1 MLYKDIFKRMNIK
14 KVRLIK
20 WAKKISYGLGIV
32 LALFICFYTSIYF
45 GFWGKIPDSEDL
57 VRLKQSQATQVLDTN
72 NELIGK
78 IYVYDRQSIK
88 YSEFPQHLIQALV
101 ATEDARFYEH
111 NGIDNKSLLRVFF
124 KSILMSNDSSGGGS
138 TITLQLAKNLFGRKD
153 YGAIGIVVNKI
164 RESIVAKRIE
174 KLYTKEEVLTLYLN
188 TVPFPDNTYG
198 IESAS
203 EKFFNVQTKDL
214 TLVQSA
220 ALIGSLK
227 ANTSYNPRRYPEK
240 SHVRKNV
247 VIMQMEKNGYL
258 NEHQAAKAKTDSILI
273 DYQNYAPN
281 EGLAPYFRAQIK
293 KQLDSLLK
301 QEKYLKPDGD
311 MYNIYHDGLKI
322 YTTLDNTMQRYAEG
336 AMKEHMSDLQRQFE
350 KAYGQNAPW
359 LKGKSAFEAAK
370 KRLSIYK
377 KLKAKGFNDKAIED
391 SLKTEH
397 QTDLFSWDETSV
409 KSMST
414 LDSLE
419 YYSKFLNAGLISLD
433 PANGAIKAYV
443 GGIDYGFFQ
452 FDHVV
457 QSKRQVG
464 STFKPIVYTAA
475 LESGMDPCT
484 YIPVKAVTY
493 TDVNNWRPTNG
504 GPDEHEDENYSLQK
518 ALSNSINTI
527 AVKVLYETGIQKVI
541 DQARNMG
548 IKSNIEAVP
557 SIALGA
563 SNLTVLELAK
573 AYTTYV
579 NGSKPS
585 NPVFI
590 TKIEDKDGKVI
601 ASYEDLYPDQAK
613 TKMAFSDATRQVMLE
628 FMKSTVNEGTASRL
642 RSTYQLTNA
651 IAGKTGTTQDNKD
664 GWFVGIMPNLITV
677 TWVGNDNQQIGFSS
691 TRIGQGANSALPIF
705 AKYLQRLNVDPNYN
719 AMTKAAF
726 ETPSEAVL
734 SSLECD
740 PTKADG
746 FFKRLFGNSKDER
759 QFEKKEKKKKKGGGI
774 FGWLKKKDK
783 NE

>member
-1 MLYKDIFKRMNIK
+1 MNIN
-14 KVRLIK
+14 KVKLIK
-20 WAKKISYGLGIV
+20 WAKRIGYGLGIL
-32 LALFICFYTSIYF
+32 LAIFIGFYSSIYF
-45 GFWGKIPDSEDL
+45 GLWGQIADSEEL
-57 VRLKQSQATQVLDTN
+57 ARLKQSQATQVLDVN
-72 NELIGK
+72 NDLIGK

-88 YSEFPQHLIQALV
+88 YSDFPQHLIDALI
-101 ATEDARFYEH
+101 ATEDVRFYEH

-153 YGAIGIVVNKI
+153 HGVFGIVINKI
-164 RESIVAKRIE
+164 KESIVAKRIE
-174 KLYTKEEVLTLYLN
+174 NLYSKEEILTLYLN

-203 EKFFNVQTKDL
+203 EKFFNSHTKDL

-220 ALIGSLK
+220 ALVGSLK

-240 SHVRKNV
+240 SNARKNV
-247 VIMQMEKNGYL
+247 VIQQMEKYGYL
-258 NEHQAAKAKTDSILI
+258 SASEATKAKTDSITI

-301 QEKYLKPDGD
+301 QKKYFKPDGE

-322 YTTLDNTMQRYAEG
+322 HTTLDNTMQRYAEA

-359 LKGKSAFEAAK
+359 LKGKHAFEAAK
-370 KRLSIYK
+370 KRLPVYK
-377 KLKAKGFNDKAIED
+377 KLKAQGLDEKAIED
-391 SLKTEH
+391 SLKQEH
-397 QTDLFSWDETSV
+397 QTDLFSWDETTV

-419 YYSKFLNAGLISLD
+419 YYSKFLNVGLVSLD
-433 PANGAIKAYV
+433 PSNGAIKAYV

-452 FDHVV
+452 FDHIV

-475 LESGMDPCT
+475 LENGMDPCS
-484 YIPVKAVTY
+484 YFPIKAITY
-493 TDVNNWRPTNG
+493 TDVDNWRPTNAG
-504 GPDEHEDENYSLQK
+504 GSEDDDMNYSLQN

-527 AVKVLYETGIQKVI
+527 AVKVLYETGIANVI
-541 DQARNMG
+541 GQAKNMG

-557 SIALGA
+557 SIALGS
-563 SNLTVLELAK
+563 SNLTVLEMAT

-590 TKIEDKDGKVI
+590 TKIEDKDGNII
-601 ASYEDLYPDQAK
+601 ASYEDLHPEDNSNTA
-613 TKMAFSDATRQVMLE
+613 MAFSDDTRQVILE
-628 FMKSTVNEGTASRL
+628 FMKATVNEGTAARL
-642 RSTYQLTNA
+642 RSTYQLSNA

-664 GWFVGIMPNLITV
+664 GWFVGIMPKLVTI

-691 TRIGQGANSALPIF
+691 TGLGQGANSALPIF
-705 AKYLQRLNVDPNYN
+705 AKYIQKLNADSNYN
-719 AMTKAAF
+719 KITKASF
-726 ETPSEAVL
+726 ETPSETVL
-734 SSLECD
+734 NSLDCE
-740 PTKADG
+740 PTSTDG
-746 FFKRLFGNSKDER
+746 FFKRLFGNNKDER
-759 QFEKKEKKKKKGGGI
+759 KFEKKEKKKGGGI

-783 NE
+783 EEQ

>member
-1 MLYKDIFKRMNIK
+1 MNIN
-14 KVRLIK
+14 KVKLIK
-20 WAKKISYGLGIV
+20 WAKRIGYGLGIL
-32 LALFICFYTSIYF
+32 LAIFIGFYSSIYF
-45 GFWGKIPDSEDL
+45 GLWGQIADSEEL
-57 VRLKQSQATQVLDTN
+57 ARLKQSQATQVLDVN
-72 NELIGK
+72 NDLIGK

-88 YSEFPQHLIQALV
+88 YSDFPQHLIDALI
-101 ATEDARFYEH
+101 ATEDVRFYEH

-153 YGAIGIVVNKI
+153 HGVFGIVINKI
-164 RESIVAKRIE
+164 KESIVAKRIE
-174 KLYTKEEVLTLYLN
+174 NLYSKEEILTLYLN

-203 EKFFNVQTKDL
+203 EKFFNSHTKDL

-220 ALIGSLK
+220 ALVGSLK

-240 SHVRKNV
+240 SNTRKNV
-247 VIMQMEKNGYL
+247 VIQQMEKYGYL
-258 NEHQAAKAKTDSILI
+258 SASEATKAKTDSITI

-301 QEKYLKPDGD
+301 QKKYFKPDGE

-322 YTTLDNTMQRYAEG
+322 HTTLDNTMQRYAEA
-336 AMKEHMSDLQRQFE
+336 AMKEHMRDLQRQFE

-359 LKGKSAFEAAK
+359 LKGKHAFEAAK
-370 KRLSIYK
+370 KRLPVYK
-377 KLKAKGFNDKAIED
+377 KLKAQGLDEKAIED
-391 SLKTEH
+391 SLKQEH
-397 QTDLFSWDETSV
+397 QTDLFSWDETTV

-419 YYSKFLNAGLISLD
+419 YYSKFLNVGLVSLD
-433 PANGAIKAYV
+433 PSNGAIKAYV

-452 FDHVV
+452 FDHIV

-475 LESGMDPCT
+475 LENGMDPCS
-484 YIPVKAVTY
+484 YFPIKAITY
-493 TDVNNWRPTNG
+493 TDVDNWRPTNAG
-504 GPDEHEDENYSLQK
+504 GSEDDDMNYSLQN

-527 AVKVLYETGIQKVI
+527 AVKVLYETGIANVI
-541 DQARNMG
+541 GQAKNMG

-557 SIALGA
+557 SIALGS
-563 SNLTVLELAK
+563 SNLTVLEMAT

-590 TKIEDKDGKVI
+590 TKIEDKDGNII
-601 ASYEDLYPDQAK
+601 ASYEDLHPEDNSNTA
-613 TKMAFSDATRQVMLE
+613 MAFSDDTRQVILE
-628 FMKSTVNEGTASRL
+628 FMKATVNEGTAARL
-642 RSTYQLTNA
+642 RSTYQLSNA

-664 GWFVGIMPNLITV
+664 GWFVGIMPKLVTI

-691 TRIGQGANSALPIF
+691 TGLGQGANSALPIF
-705 AKYLQRLNVDPNYN
+705 AKYIQKLNADSNYN
-719 AMTKAAF
+719 KITKASF
-726 ETPSEAVL
+726 ETPSETVL
-734 SSLECD
+734 NSLDCEA
-740 PTKADG
+740 TSTDG
-746 FFKRLFGNSKDER
+746 FFKRLFGNNKDER
-759 QFEKKEKKKKKGGGI
+759 KFEKKEKKKGGGI

-783 NE
+783 EEQ

>member
-1 MLYKDIFKRMNIK
+1 MNIN
-14 KVRLIK
+14 KVKLIK
-20 WAKKISYGLGIV
+20 WVKRIGYGLGI
-32 LALFICFYTSIYF
+32 LFALFICFYASIYF
-45 GFWGKIPDSEDL
+45 GLWGKIPDSEEL
-57 VRLKQSQATQVLDTN
+57 ARLKQSQATQVLDAN
-72 NELIGK
+72 NDLIGK

-88 YSEFPQHLIQALV
+88 YTDFPQHLIDALI

-124 KSILMSNDSSGGGS
+124 KSILLSNDSSGGGS

-153 YGAIGIVVNKI
+153 YGTLGIVVNKI
-164 RESIVAKRIE
+164 RESIVARRIE
-174 KLYTKEEVLTLYLN
+174 NLYSKEEILTLYLN

-203 EKFFNVQTKDL
+203 EKFFNSHTKDL

-220 ALIGSLK
+220 ALVGSLK

-240 SHVRKNV
+240 SNARKNV
-247 VIMQMEKNGYL
+247 VIQQMEKYGYL
-258 NEHQAAKAKTDSILI
+258 SEKEAGQAKADSITI

-293 KQLDSLLK
+293 KQLDSLLRQK
-301 QEKYLKPDGD
+301 KYLKPDGE

-322 YTTLDNTMQRYAEG
+322 YTTLDNTMQRYAEA
-336 AMKEHMSDLQRQFE
+336 AMKEHMRDLQRQFE

-359 LKGKSAFEAAK
+359 LKGKHAFEAAK
-370 KRLSIYK
+370 KRLSAYK
-377 KLKAKGFNDKAIED
+377 KLKAQGLNEKAIED
-391 SLKTEH
+391 SLSQKH
-397 QTDLFSWDETSV
+397 QTDLFSWDETTV

-419 YYSKFLNAGLISLD
+419 YYSKFLNVGLVSLD

-452 FDHVV
+452 FDHIV

-475 LESGMDPCT
+475 LDNGMDPCT
-484 YIPVKAVTY
+484 YFPIKAITY
-493 TDVNNWRPTNG
+493 TDVDNWRPTNAG
-504 GPDEHEDENYSLQK
+504 GTEDDDLNYSMQY

-527 AVKVLYETGIQKVI
+527 AVKVLYETGINKVI
-541 DQARNMG
+541 DQAKRMG
-548 IKSNIEAVP
+548 IKSDIQAVP
-557 SIALGA
+557 SIALGS
-563 SNLTVLELAK
+563 SNLTVLELAT
-573 AYTTYV
+573 AYTSYV

-590 TKIEDKDGKVI
+590 TKIEDKDGNVI
-601 ASYEDLYPDQAK
+601 ASYEDLHPDEP
-613 TKMAFSDATRQVMLE
+613 TKMDMAFSDDTRQVMLE
-628 FMKSTVNEGTASRL
+628 FMKATVNEGTAARL
-642 RSTYQLTNA
+642 RSSFQLPNA

-664 GWFVGIMPNLITV
+664 GWFVGIMPKLVTV

-691 TRIGQGANSALPIF
+691 TGLGQGANSALPIF
-705 AKYLQRLNVDPNYN
+705 AKYIQKLNADSKYN
-719 AMTKAAF
+719 SITNAPF
-726 ETPSEAVL
+726 EIPSETVL
-734 SSLECD
+734 NALDCE
-740 PTKADG
+740 PTKANG
-746 FFKRLFGNSKDER
+746 FFKRLFGSNKDER
-759 QFEKKEKKKKKGGGI
+759 KFEKKEKKKGGGI

-783 NE
+783 DEDEHQN

>member
-1 MLYKDIFKRMNIK
+1 MNIN
-14 KVRLIK
+14 KVKLIK
-20 WAKKISYGLGIV
+20 WAKRIGYGLGIL
-32 LALFICFYTSIYF
+32 LALFICFFASIYF
-45 GFWGKIPDSEDL
+45 GLWGKIPDSEEL
-57 VRLKQSQATQVLDTN
+57 ARLKQSQATQVLDVN
-72 NELIGK
+72 NDLIGK

-88 YSEFPQHLIQALV
+88 YTDFPQHLIDALI
-101 ATEDARFYEH
+101 ATEDVRFYDH

-124 KSILMSNDSSGGGS
+124 KSILLSNDSSGGGS

-153 YGAIGIVVNKI
+153 YGTLGIVVNKI
-164 RESIVAKRIE
+164 RESIVARRIE
-174 KLYTKEEVLTLYLN
+174 SLYSKEEILTLYLN

-203 EKFFNVQTKDL
+203 EKFFNSHTKDL

-220 ALIGSLK
+220 ALVGSLK

-240 SHVRKNV
+240 SNARKNV
-247 VIMQMEKNGYL
+247 VIQQMEKYGYL
-258 NEHQAAKAKTDSILI
+258 SEKEAGQAKADSITI

-293 KQLDSLLK
+293 KQLDSLLRQK
-301 QEKYLKPDGD
+301 KYLKPDGE

-322 YTTLDNTMQRYAEG
+322 YTTLDNTMQRYAEA
-336 AMKEHMSDLQRQFE
+336 AMKEHMRDLQRQFE

-359 LKGKSAFEAAK
+359 LKGKHAFEAAK
-370 KRLSIYK
+370 KRLSAYK
-377 KLKAKGFNDKAIED
+377 KLKAQGLNEKAIED
-391 SLKTEH
+391 SLSQKH
-397 QTDLFSWDETSV
+397 QTDLFSWDETTV

-419 YYSKFLNAGLISLD
+419 YYSKFLNVGLVSLD

-452 FDHVV
+452 FDHIV

-475 LESGMDPCT
+475 LDNGMDPCT
-484 YIPVKAVTY
+484 YFPIKAITY
-493 TDVNNWRPTNG
+493 TDVDNWRPTNAG
-504 GPDEHEDENYSLQK
+504 GSEDEDLNFSLQN

-527 AVKVLYETGIQKVI
+527 AVKVLYETGINKVI
-541 DQARNMG
+541 DQAKRMG
-548 IKSNIEAVP
+548 IKSDIQAVP
-557 SIALGA
+557 SIALGS

-573 AYTTYV
+573 AYTSYV

-590 TKIEDKDGKVI
+590 TKIEDKDGNVI
-601 ASYEDLYPDQAK
+601 ASYEDLHPDSGSNAE
-613 TKMAFSDATRQVMLE
+613 MAFSDDTRQVMLE
-628 FMKSTVNEGTASRL
+628 FMKATVNEGTAARL
-642 RSTYQLTNA
+642 RSSFQLPNA

-664 GWFVGIMPNLITV
+664 GWFVGIMPKLVTV

-691 TRIGQGANSALPIF
+691 TGLGQGANSALPIF
-705 AKYLQRLNVDPNYN
+705 AKYIQKLNADSKYN
-719 AMTKAAF
+719 SITNAPF
-726 ETPSEAVL
+726 EIPSETVL
-734 SSLECD
+734 NALDCE

-746 FFKRLFGNSKDER
+746 FFKRLFGSNKDER
-759 QFEKKEKKKKKGGGI
+759 KFEKKEKKKGGGI

-783 NE
+783 EEVEHQN

>member
-1 MLYKDIFKRMNIK
+1 MNIN
-14 KVRLIK
+14 KVKLTK
-20 WAKKISYGLGIV
+20 WAKRIGYGLGV
-32 LALFICFYTSIYF
+32 LLALFVCFYASIYF
-45 GFWGKIPDSEDL
+45 GLWGKIPDSETL
-57 VRLKQSQATQVLDTN
+57 TRLKQSQATQVLDAN
-72 NELIGK
+72 NDLIGK

-88 YSEFPQHLIQALV
+88 YSDFPQHLIDALI

-124 KSILMSNDSSGGGS
+124 KSILMSDDSSGGGS

-174 KLYTKEEVLTLYLN
+174 SLYSKEEILTLYLN
-188 TVPFPDNTYG
+188 TVPFPDNTFG
-198 IESAS
+198 IESAAV
-203 EKFFNVQTKDL
+203 KFFNAHTKDL

-220 ALIGSLK
+220 ALVGSLK

-240 SHVRKNV
+240 SNARKNV
-247 VIMQMEKNGYL
+247 VINQMEKYDYL
-258 NEHQAAKAKTDSILI
+258 SEVDASKAKKDSIII

-301 QEKYLKPDGD
+301 QKKYLKPNGE

-322 YTTLDNTMQRYAEG
+322 HTTLDNTMQRYAEA

-359 LKGKSAFEAAK
+359 LKGKVAFEAAK
-370 KRLSIYK
+370 KRLKAYK
-377 KLKAKGFNDKAIED
+377 KLKAKGLDDKAIED
-391 SLKTEH
+391 SLKQEH
-397 QTDLFSWDETSV
+397 QTDLFSWDESSV

-419 YYSKFLNAGLISLD
+419 YYSKFLNVGLVSLD
-433 PANGAIKAYV
+433 PLTSAIKAYV

-452 FDHVV
+452 FDHII

-475 LESGMDPCT
+475 LENGMAPCS
-484 YIPVKAVTY
+484 YFPLKAITY
-493 TDVNNWRPTNG
+493 TDVNNWRPTNAG
-504 GPDEHEDENYSLQK
+504 TFEDEDENYSLQK

-527 AVKVLYETGIQKVI
+527 AVKVLYETGIDKVI
-541 DQARNMG
+541 DQAKTMG
-548 IKSNIEAVP
+548 IKSDIEAVP
-557 SIALGA
+557 SIALGS

-573 AYTTYV
+573 AYSSYV

-585 NPVFI
+585 DPVFI
-590 TKIEDKDGKVI
+590 SKIEDKDGNVI
-601 ASYEDLYPDQAK
+601 ASYEDLHPNQSE
-613 TKMAFSDATRQVMLE
+613 TVMAFSDDTRQTMLE
-628 FMKSTVNEGTASRL
+628 FMKATVDEGTASRL
-642 RSTYQLTNA
+642 RSTYQLSNA

-664 GWFVGIMPNLITV
+664 GWFVGIMPKLITV

-691 TRIGQGANSALPIF
+691 TGLGQGANSALPIF
-705 AKYLQRLNVDPNYN
+705 AKYIQRLNADPNYKN
-719 AMTKAAF
+719 ITTASF

-734 SSLECD
+734 NALDCD

-746 FFKRLFGNSKDER
+746 FFKRLFGNNKEER
-759 QFEKKEKKKKKGGGI
+759 KFEKKEKEKKKGGGI
-774 FGWLKKKDK
+774 FGWLKKKD
-783 NE
+783 N

>member
-1 MLYKDIFKRMNIK
+1 MNIN
-14 KVRLIK
+14 KVKLIK
-20 WAKKISYGLGIV
+20 WVKRIGYGLGI
-32 LALFICFYTSIYF
+32 LFALFICFYASIYF
-45 GFWGKIPDSEDL
+45 GLWGKIPDSEEL
-57 VRLKQSQATQVLDTN
+57 ARLKQSQATQVLDVN
-72 NELIGK
+72 NDLIGK

-88 YSEFPQHLIQALV
+88 YTDFPQHLIDALI
-101 ATEDARFYEH
+101 ATEDVRFYEH

-124 KSILMSNDSSGGGS
+124 KSILLSNDSSGGGS

-153 YGAIGIVVNKI
+153 YGTLGIVVNKI
-164 RESIVAKRIE
+164 RESIVARRIE
-174 KLYTKEEVLTLYLN
+174 NLYSKEEILTLYLN

-203 EKFFNVQTKDL
+203 EKFFNSHTKDL

-220 ALIGSLK
+220 ALVGSLK

-240 SHVRKNV
+240 SNARKNV
-247 VIMQMEKNGYL
+247 VIQQMEKYGYL
-258 NEHQAAKAKTDSILI
+258 SEKEARQAKADSITI

-293 KQLDSLLK
+293 KQLDSLLRQK
-301 QEKYLKPDGD
+301 KYLKPDGE

-322 YTTLDNTMQRYAEG
+322 YTTLDNTMQRYAEA
-336 AMKEHMSDLQRQFE
+336 AMKEHMRDLQRQFE

-359 LKGKSAFEAAK
+359 LKGEHAFEAAK
-370 KRLSIYK
+370 KRLSAYK
-377 KLKAKGFNDKAIED
+377 KLKAQGLNEKAIED
-391 SLKTEH
+391 SLSQKH
-397 QTDLFSWDETSV
+397 QTDLFSWDETTV

-419 YYSKFLNAGLISLD
+419 YYSKFLNVGLVSLD

-452 FDHVV
+452 FDHIV

-475 LESGMDPCT
+475 LDNGMDPCT
-484 YIPVKAVTY
+484 YFPIKAITY
-493 TDVNNWRPTNG
+493 TDVDNWRPTNAG
-504 GPDEHEDENYSLQK
+504 GTEDDDLNYSMQY

-527 AVKVLYETGIQKVI
+527 AVKVLYETGINKVI
-541 DQARNMG
+541 DQAKRMG
-548 IKSNIEAVP
+548 IKSDIQAVP
-557 SIALGA
+557 SIALGS
-563 SNLTVLELAK
+563 SNLTVLELAT
-573 AYTTYV
+573 AYTSYV

-590 TKIEDKDGKVI
+590 TKIEDKDGNVI
-601 ASYEDLYPDQAK
+601 ASYEDLHPDDP
-613 TKMAFSDATRQVMLE
+613 TKMDMAFSDDTRQVMLE
-628 FMKSTVNEGTASRL
+628 FMKATVNEGTAARL
-642 RSTYQLTNA
+642 RSSFQLPNA

-664 GWFVGIMPNLITV
+664 GWFVGIMPKLVTV

-691 TRIGQGANSALPIF
+691 TGLGQGANSALPIF
-705 AKYLQRLNVDPNYN
+705 AKYIQKLNADSNYN
-719 AMTKAAF
+719 SITKATF
-726 ETPSEAVL
+726 ETPTESVL
-734 SSLECD
+734 NALDCE

-746 FFKRLFGNSKDER
+746 FFKRLFGNNRDER
-759 QFEKKEKKKKKGGGI
+759 KFEKKEKKKGGGI

-783 NE
+783 DEDEHQN

>member
-1 MLYKDIFKRMNIK
+1 MNIT
-14 KVRLIK
+14 KVKLIK
-20 WAKKISYGLGIV
+20 WAKRIGYGLGIL
-32 LALFICFYTSIYF
+32 LALFICFYASIYF
-45 GFWGKIPDSEDL
+45 GLWGKIPDSEQL
-57 VRLKQSQATQVLDTN
+57 TRLKQSQATQVLDVN
-72 NELIGK
+72 NDLIGK

-88 YSEFPQHLIQALV
+88 YSDFPQHLIDALI
-101 ATEDARFYEH
+101 ATEDVRFYEH

-124 KSILMSNDSSGGGS
+124 KSILLSNDSSGGGS

-153 YGAIGIVVNKI
+153 YGFIGIVVNKI

-174 KLYTKEEVLTLYLN
+174 KLYSKEEIITLYLN

-203 EKFFNVQTKDL
+203 EKFFNMHTKDL

-220 ALIGSLK
+220 TLIGSLK

-240 SHVRKNV
+240 SSARKNV
-247 VIMQMEKNGYL
+247 VVSQMNKYGYL
-258 NEHQAAKAKTDSILI
+258 SDVEAAKAKKDSIII
-273 DYQNYAPN
+273 DYQNYSPN

-301 QEKYLKPDGD
+301 QKKYLKPDGE
-311 MYNIYHDGLKI
+311 MYNIHHDGLKV
-322 YTTLDNTMQRYAEG
+322 YTTLDNTMQRYAET
-336 AMKEHMSDLQRQFE
+336 AMKEHMTDLQRQFE

-359 LKGKSAFEAAK
+359 LKGKVAFEAAK
-370 KRLSIYK
+370 KRLNVYK
-377 KLKAKGFNDKAIED
+377 KFKAQGLDDKAIED
-391 SLKTEH
+391 SLKRKH

-419 YYSKFLNAGLISLD
+419 YYSKFLNAGLVSLD
-433 PANGAIKAYV
+433 PSTGAVKAYV

-452 FDHVV
+452 FDHIV
-457 QSKRQVG
+457 QSKRQIG

-475 LESGMDPCT
+475 LESGMEPCS
-484 YIPVKAVTY
+484 YFPLKAVTY
-493 TDVNNWRPTNG
+493 TDVNNWRPTNAG
-504 GPDEHEDENYSLQK
+504 HFEDEDENYSLQK

-527 AVKVLYETGIQKVI
+527 AVKVLYETGIQNVMA
-541 DQARNMG
+541 QAKNMG
-548 IKSNIEAVP
+548 ITSNIEAVP
-557 SIALGA
+557 SIALGS

-585 NPVFI
+585 NPIFI
-590 TKIEDKDGKVI
+590 TKIEDKDGNII
-601 ASYEDLYPDQAK
+601 ASFEDLYPDQPNQL
-613 TKMAFSDATRQVMLE
+613 MAFSDDTRQVMLE
-628 FMKSTVNEGTASRL
+628 FLKATVNEGTATRL
-642 RSTYQLTNA
+642 RSTYQLNNA

-664 GWFVGIMPNLITV
+664 GWFVGIMPKLVTV

-691 TRIGQGANSALPIF
+691 TGLGQGANSALPIF
-705 AKYLQRLNVDPNYN
+705 AKYIQKLNADPKFNN
-719 AMTKAAF
+719 ITKASF
-726 ETPSEAVL
+726 ENPSQSVL
-734 SSLECD
+734 SSLDCE

-746 FFKRLFGNSKDER
+746 FFKRLFGNKKDVRE
-759 QFEKKEKKKKKGGGI
+759 FEKMEKKAQKKKKGGGI

-783 NE
+783 EE